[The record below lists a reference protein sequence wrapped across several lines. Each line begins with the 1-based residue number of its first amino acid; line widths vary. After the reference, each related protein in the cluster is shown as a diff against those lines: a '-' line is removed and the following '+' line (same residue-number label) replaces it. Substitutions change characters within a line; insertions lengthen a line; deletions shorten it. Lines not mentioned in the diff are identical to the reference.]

1 MKKMMNTINS
11 KEIQDIIQNFKNKK
25 VVVLGDLMLDRYFWG
40 KVTRVSP
47 EAPVPVVDIKSET
60 YHLGGAAN
68 VASNFKSLGLTT
80 YLCGLVGNDEYGKSF
95 ITAAEEKGIDYSG
108 VYIDPDRPTTVK
120 TRVFGNNQ
128 QIVRLDTESVKIV
141 STKAER
147 HILDV
152 LHELSDI
159 ACIVFSDYNKG
170 CLSEIVIREIITQA
184 KNKNIPIFVDPKFTN
199 FFEYS
204 NVTLVKPNKKEA
216 EEALNMKLNSVE
228 DINKAGK
235 VLLKRLNVDN
245 VLLTLGQDGMVLFE
259 QNGNITTIPTK
270 ARTVADV
277 SGAGD
282 TAIASF
288 AASYVGGADVKQA
301 SLIANIASGIVCEK
315 PGIVSIEIDELI
327 KGF

>member
-1 MKKMMNTINS
+1 MNTIS
-11 KEIQDIIQNFKNKK
+11 RDEINGFIQNFKGKK
-25 VVVLGDLMLDRYFWG
+25 IVVLGDLMLDRYFWG

-47 EAPVPVVDIKSET
+47 EAPVPVVDIKSES

-68 VASNFKSLGLTT
+68 VASNLKSLGLET
-80 YLCGLVGNDEYGKSF
+80 YLCGLVGDDEYGHKF
-95 ITAAEEKGIDYSG
+95 VDLANLIGVEVKG

-128 QIVRLDTESVKIV
+128 QIVRLDTESIKTV

-147 HILDV
+147 HILDK
-152 LHELSDI
+152 LHEIKDI
-159 ACIVFSDYNKG
+159 DCIVFSDYNKG

-184 KNKNIPIFVDPKFTN
+184 KNNNIPILVDPKFNN

-216 EEALNMKLNSVE
+216 EVALNMRLDSVE
-228 DINKAGK
+228 EVNKAGK
-235 VLLKRLNVDN
+235 TLLKKLNVDN

-259 QNGNITTIPTK
+259 NNGNITRIPTK

-288 AASYVGGADVKQA
+288 AAAFISGADVKQA
-301 SLIANIASGIVCEK
+301 AVVANIASGIVCEK
-315 PGIVSIEIDELI
+315 PGIVSIEIDELL
-327 KGF
+327 KGFE